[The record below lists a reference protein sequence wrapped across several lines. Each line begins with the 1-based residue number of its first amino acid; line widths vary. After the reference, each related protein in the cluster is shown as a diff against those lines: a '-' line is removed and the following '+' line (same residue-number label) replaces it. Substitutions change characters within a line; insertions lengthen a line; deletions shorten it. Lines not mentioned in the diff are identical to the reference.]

1 MDEKQKVIVKWLE
14 NEVKGKRW
22 DTYFS
27 SYEYYNLTIYGAGDL
42 GKMLIWALSE
52 SEIKVNCVIDRRARE
67 LKQFEFYDVFT
78 LDEFLG
84 NNIDTDAIVVTAINA
99 YEEVLQSVAKCK
111 IDLPVMF
118 LRDMVYEL

>member
-1 MDEKQKVIVKWLE
+1 MGKVLNAKIFEVCAKTGEGIDDWCKWLE

-67 LKQFEFYDVFT
+67 LKQFEFYDVFR

-84 NNIDTDAIVVTAINA
+84 NNIDCFLSFWRMNGN
-99 YEEVLQSVAKCK
+99 K
-111 IDLPVMF
+111 ITT
-118 LRDMVYEL
+118 